1 MYCFE
6 FRASRFEFF
15 VIMRK
20 NVFGRQ
26 FKRDANERKA
36 LFKNLLTSLV
46 LHERITTTPAKAKAI
61 RSAADKLITKAKR
74 GGDDALRLLAP
85 DVRHEVAMK
94 LINDLAPLFV
104 NRQGGYTRIIKL
116 GKNRVADNAP
126 QVLMEWVERP
136 VADLKLKTKNKEQKN
151 AKKEV
156 KPKKE
161 VKVEK
166 DAEVKVDTK
175 KAEKE
180 TKVASNAPKTTKKE
194 VKAKKAK

>member
-1 MYCFE
+1 
-6 FRASRFEFF
+6 
-15 VIMRK
+15 MRK

-61 RSAADKLITKAKR
+61 RSAADKLITKAKK
-74 GGDDALRLLAP
+74 GGDDALRLLVP
-85 DVRHEVAMK
+85 DVRHEAAMK
-94 LINDLAPLFV
+94 LINDLAPLFA

-116 GKNRVADNAP
+116 GKNRIADNAP

-136 VADLKLKTKNKEQKN
+136 VAAPAAPKAKKAASNV
-151 AKKEV
+151 AKKEN
-156 KPKKE
+156 KKATSNVAKKETE

-166 DAEVKVDTK
+166 EP
-175 KAEKE
+175 KA
-180 TKVASNAPKTTKKE
+180 ASNAVKEEKGKATSDVAKSKTNKKE
-194 VKAKKAK
+194 VKKGK